1 MMLRGTIMNWVRGL
15 IRSHYVGLVRSAGV
29 NSGGIAG
36 LAASS

>member
-29 NSGGIAG
+29 NSGGMAG